1 LNDVESGCVVDR
13 LHRRQRRLVQLPDR
27 RQCSVDLSLEF
38 RTKFNFKN
46 LKWRII

>member
-1 LNDVESGCVVDR
+1 LNDVESRCVVDR
-13 LHRRQRRLVQLPDR
+13 LHRRQRRLVQLPDS